1 MKQSL
6 VFEGKMLK
14 SHWLS
19 TAALGVM
26 TAATAGNAA
35 AQGTQTAQIQLEE
48 IVVTARKTEERL
60 QDVPISVTA
69 FSAKELSERGM
80 TDVFKVSQFTPGF
93 SFERVNRYGTQG
105 GGSRPVIRGQSNI
118 LGEGNA
124 AVFVDGILFTDNI
137 LSFPFD
143 IVERVETIKGPQ
155 AALFGRATFA
165 GAINLITKRG
175 TNDFENKISVRA
187 AEHSDF
193 ELNGLS
199 RGPMVEDRA
208 FYMLQ
213 ARYYEFGGQY
223 RNTVDGAKVGQEQ
236 SYGLNGAMEFVLR
249 DNLNARI
256 SGGWNKDDDGLAA
269 VGLQDRF
276 SNNCFLGAPRQY
288 YCGEVKQLDAV
299 ALDRAGLKGK
309 EGLRRD
315 SVRVLANVEYDA
327 DAFSI
332 VSNTGLFWTDT
343 EYGYDSTYQG
353 GTALGL
359 LTIPGTTVARAAT
372 DPIRAGTTLRNE
384 ITARDEWSQEIRVQ
398 SDQDNAIRGLA
409 GVFYYQRRRDFVEV
423 RQTAAAPLNQ
433 GTERIDNKAVFAA
446 VTGDFSDQLTGSMEL
461 RYAQDKI
468 GNFNPVVRA
477 TTRPLIEKKFKSW
490 APRFTLDFK
499 PNADSLIYAVVA
511 KGNKPG
517 VINADPRFPPD
528 IQFADEESSWNYEIG
543 TKNTFLDGRL
553 VANFSA
559 YYIDWSKQ
567 QLTTNFIF
575 PTGGTASY
583 IVNAGKTRVK
593 GFELNLNA
601 AINEYLTAGASYAL
615 NDAKFR
621 ILNDPEATELFGNPS
636 LKGKR
641 TPNAPKTQAT
651 LFGKLTYPL
660 SDEVNTFLRGDY
672 AFTGRKFDQVF
683 NLAHT
688 GEQNLLNMKL
698 GVESEAWNL
707 TLFVDNL
714 TDDRTTST
722 VIRYVDQ
729 MNLNV
734 APNANPALNNVVGST
749 TQERAFQY
757 PLADKRRIGVTASYK
772 F

>member
-1 MKQSL
+1 
-6 VFEGKMLK
+6 MLK
-14 SHWLS
+14 SRWLS
-19 TAALGVM
+19 SAALSGL
-26 TAATAGNAA
+26 AIAFAGQAA

-69 FSAKELSERGM
+69 FSAKDLTERGM

-93 SFERVNRYGTQG
+93 SFERANRYGAQG
-105 GGSRPVIRGQSNI
+105 GSSRPVIRGQSNI

-124 AVFVDGILFTDNI
+124 AIFVDGILFTDNI

-175 TNDFENKISVRA
+175 TNEQENNVSLRAAQHGDFET
-187 AEHSDF
+187 
-193 ELNGLS
+193 NGSS
-199 RGPMVEDRA
+199 RGPIVEDRA

-223 RNTVDGAKVGQEQ
+223 RNTIDGRKVGQEQ
-236 SYGLNGAMEFVLR
+236 SYGLNGSLEFNLR
-249 DNLNARI
+249 DNLTARL

-276 SNNCFLGAPRQY
+276 SNNCFLRAPRQY
-288 YCGEVKQLDAV
+288 FCGAVKELDAITI
-299 ALDRAGLKGK
+299 DRAGLQGK

-315 SVRVLANVEYDA
+315 SKRVFVSVDYEGDG
-327 DAFSI
+327 FS
-332 VSNTGLFWTDT
+332 VASNTGLFWTDT

-384 ITARDEWSQEIRVQ
+384 ITGRNEWSQEVRVE
-398 SDQDNAIRGLA
+398 SDQDQAIRGLA

-423 RQTAAAPLNQ
+423 RLTAAAPLNL
-433 GTERIDNKAVFAA
+433 GVDRVDNKAVFAA
-446 VTGDFSDQLTGSMEL
+446 ISGDFTDQLTGSVEL

-468 GNFNPVVRA
+468 GNFNPAVRA
-477 TTRPLIEKKFKSW
+477 ATTPLIEKKFKSW

-499 PNADSLIYAVVA
+499 PTSDSLIYAVVA

-517 VINADPRFPPD
+517 VINADPRFPPT
-528 IQFADEESSWNYEIG
+528 IQFAEEESSWNYELG

-553 VANFSA
+553 VANVSA

-567 QLTTNFIF
+567 QLTTNFVF
-575 PTGGTASY
+575 PAGGTASY
-583 IVNAGKTRVK
+583 IVNAGQTRVK
-593 GFELNLNA
+593 GVEVSLNA
-601 AINEYLTAGASYAL
+601 AITENLTGGASYSY

-621 ILNDPEATELFGNPS
+621 VLSDPEALELFGNLS

-641 TPNAPKTQAT
+641 TPNAPKQQVT
-651 LFGKLTYPL
+651 LFGKYSFPL
-660 SDEVNTFLRGDY
+660 NDSVNGFLRGDY
-672 AFTGRKFDQVF
+672 AYTGRKYDQVL

-688 GEQNLLNMKL
+688 GEQNLLNLKV
-698 GVESEAWNL
+698 GVESGSWNF
-707 TLFVDNL
+707 TIFADNAL
-714 TDDRTTST
+714 DDRSPST

-757 PLADKRRIGVTASYK
+757 PLADKRRFGVTASYK